1 MSILDTL
8 IVRERRSP
16 PFQPWGLEA
25 IRAGRKTMTRRICKL
40 QPHPHGHPGD
50 VWALGEPLQNGGNGL
65 AYYAD
70 WEACKDR
77 RLPKLAFGNNVPWQ
91 WKALKLPG
99 MYMPLWA
106 ARDFVTLTA
115 VRVERLQDI
124 SRKPDDILAEG
135 LDVPANLPEGC
146 ERGYDA
152 YRFGYEV
159 PWIELW
165 DSINAKPKPVYQRGC
180 KHFGPLGG
188 VGVCTGK
195 FLDHY
200 ISYPWEDVQET
211 REYRG
216 KPWFVRGNPWVWVYV
231 FGDYVRE
238 LGRPMTEVRR

>member
-1 MSILDTL
+1 MS
-8 IVRERRSP
+8 ERRSP
-16 PFQPWGLEA
+16 SFQAWGLEA
-25 IRAGRKTMTRRICKL
+25 IRAGRKTMTRRICKP
-40 QPHPHGHPGD
+40 QPHPHGQPGD
-50 VWALGEPLQNGGNGL
+50 VWALGEPLQKGDHERYRSIVL
-65 AYYAD
+65 YAD
-70 WEACKDR
+70 GTPVIHREVGAPSAWIWKPD
-77 RLPKLAFGNNVPWQ
+77 KLAS
-91 WKALKLPG
+91 

-106 ARDFVTLTA
+106 ARDYVGLLA

-124 SRKPDDILAEG
+124 SRKPDDIRAEG

-152 YRFGYEV
+152 YRFGYEL

-200 ISYPWEDVQET
+200 ESYPWEDIQEL
-211 REYRG
+211 REYRH
-216 KPWFVRGNPWVWVYV
+216 KPWFVRGNPWMWVYV